1 MLGFKKTAMPTTSEK
16 ILTIIGGDTIITG
29 KVQGGGPLRIDGR
42 VQGEIDIHGDVI
54 IGEGAVV
61 EASVKGKNI
70 QVAGKIVGNITANG
84 CLEIITTGVVQ
95 GDVDVHTFK
104 VDDGAG
110 FYGSCK
116 MRVPSDIADDS
127 E

>member
-1 MLGFKKTAMPTTSEK
+1 MLGFKKQTMPTAEK
-16 ILTIIGGDTIITG
+16 ILTIIGGDTVITG

-54 IGEGAVV
+54 IGESAVV
-61 EASVKGKNI
+61 EASVKGRNI
-70 QVAGKIVGNITANG
+70 QVAGKIVGNIAANG

-110 FYGSCK
+110 FHGSCK
-116 MRVPSDIADDS
+116 MRVPSEIVDDS